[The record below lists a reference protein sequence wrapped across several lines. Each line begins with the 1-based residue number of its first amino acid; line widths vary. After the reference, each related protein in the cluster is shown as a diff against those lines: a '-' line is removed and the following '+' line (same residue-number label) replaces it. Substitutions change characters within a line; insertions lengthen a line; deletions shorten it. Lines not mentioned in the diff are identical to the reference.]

1 MSKAR
6 GQSLMRAYQRH
17 NIDEH
22 GNRTNVNSTKVTKS
36 GMNTPGVYR
45 KNKYGPKNLSD
56 AEIAKRERRE
66 KRKLKEKLK
75 HL

>member
-6 GQSLMRAYQRH
+6 GQSLTRSYQRH

-22 GNRTNVNSTKVTKS
+22 GNRTNVSSTKVTKS

-45 KNKYGPKNLSD
+45 KNKYVKNYSN
-56 AEIAKRERRE
+56 AEIAKMERAE